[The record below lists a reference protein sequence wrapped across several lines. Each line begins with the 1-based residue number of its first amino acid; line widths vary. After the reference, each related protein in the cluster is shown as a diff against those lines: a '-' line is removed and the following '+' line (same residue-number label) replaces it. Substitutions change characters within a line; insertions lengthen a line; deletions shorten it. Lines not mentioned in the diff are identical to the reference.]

1 MGSWCKDGGKMRL
14 EKKLGILLDD
24 TVTQDGTSLP
34 LYSLELIPI
43 VRLILTLYRKIGE
56 NYHDVLFPLLESKW
70 DWRSIVKSGNCSAI
84 GINTTVIGKNK

>member
-1 MGSWCKDGGKMRL
+1 MRL

-56 NYHDVLFPLLESKW
+56 NYHDVLFPLLESK
-70 DWRSIVKSGNCSAI
+70 
-84 GINTTVIGKNK
+84 